1 MPSETHQT
9 LHKTFQ
15 LFDLSS
21 LSISSVGPIFSV
33 AAAGSAMVQAAGA
46 EVPLAIVLI
55 AIPFILCSWIFLSL
69 NQHFPNA
76 GASYHW
82 SRRIM
87 GIDYSNFQAWI
98 VIMAYFWSIP
108 PILIPAAQFT
118 LGALGVSHPGTWLQ
132 IVAAAFWALF
142 AAGVLLFG
150 ARITAR
156 VTQIFLL
163 IEIVSVAFMAII
175 GYSHWGPPAVGAG
188 SFSLSHVHWAGVIV
202 CMVVAA
208 TIADGWEIDS
218 YASEESRKPRITPG
232 WGGIIGAV
240 SVVLYYL
247 LIWPLLLHQ
256 VPLDQLQN
264 SSDTLSLWA
273 ATVSPQWL
281 PWMRMAIIASTAG
294 GLWLTT
300 FILSR
305 ALFAMSRDGVMPEW
319 LGRLNRGHVPVWSVI
334 LPILLAMAVVLMQV
348 FFPSMRDLFKLVLS
362 AAGFFLV
369 AEFLLDGINMM
380 RFLLLQHRSVRHHFR
395 AHHHAGL
402 LLGSLVVIIS
412 LSAVEVL
419 FVIYGP
425 EYIAAG
431 IDQTVGVFLLLGI
444 FYVLW
449 LRWRK
454 TGQGTYVFDEV
465 ELQEVS
471 NMGPALLE
479 E

>member
-1 MPSETHQT
+1 MSTEIRQA
-9 LHKTFQ
+9 LHKTFH
-15 LFDLSS
+15 LIDLSS

-33 AAAGSAMVQAAGA
+33 AAAGSAMVHVAGA
-46 EVPLAIVLI
+46 EVPIAIALI
-55 AIPFILCSWIFLSL
+55 AIPFILCSWVFLSL

-108 PILIPAAQFT
+108 PILIPAARFT
-118 LGALGVSHPGTWLQ
+118 LGAMVVPHPGTGLQ
-132 IVAAAFWALF
+132 IVVATFWALF

-150 ARITAR
+150 ARITAK
-156 VTQIFLL
+156 VTQIFLF
-163 IEIVSVAFMAII
+163 IEMVSVAFMAIV
-175 GYSHWGPPAVGAG
+175 GYSHWGPAVAGEG
-188 SFSLSHVHWAGVIV
+188 SFSLRHIHWAGVIV

-208 TIADGWEIDS
+208 TIVDGWEIDS
-218 YASEESRKPRITPG
+218 YASEESRNPRLTPG
-232 WGGIIGAV
+232 WGGVIGAI

-256 VPLDQLQN
+256 VPLEQLQN
-264 SSDTLSLWA
+264 SRDTLSLWA
-273 ATVSPQWL
+273 ATVSPQFL
-281 PWMRMAIIASTAG
+281 PWMRIAIIASTAG

-319 LGRLNRGHVPVWSVI
+319 LGRLNRRHVPVWSII
-334 LPILLAMAVVLMQV
+334 LPILLALAVVLMQV
-348 FFPSMRDLFKLVLS
+348 FFPNMRDLFNLVLS

-412 LSAVEVL
+412 LSAVELL
-419 FVIYGP
+419 FLIYGP

-431 IDQTVGVFLLLGI
+431 IDQTVGVFLLLGV

-454 TGQGTYVFDEV
+454 TGQRIYLFDEV
-465 ELQEVS
+465 EL
-471 NMGPALLE
+471 
-479 E
+479 

>member
-1 MPSETHQT
+1 MPADARQM
-9 LHKTFQ
+9 LHKTLQ

-55 AIPFILCSWIFLSL
+55 GIPFILCSWIFLSL

-87 GIDYSNFQAWI
+87 GVDYSNFQAWI

-108 PILIPAAQFT
+108 PILIPAARFT
-118 LGALGVSHPGTWLQ
+118 LGALGAPHPAAGLQ
-132 IVAAAFWALF
+132 MVVATFWALF
-142 AAGVLLFG
+142 AAGVLLLG

-156 VTQIFLL
+156 VTQIFLF
-163 IEIVSVAFMAII
+163 IEIVSVAFMAIV
-175 GYSHWGPPAVGAG
+175 GYSHWGPPTVGAG
-188 SFSLSHVHWAGVIV
+188 SFSLRHIHWAGVIV

-208 TIADGWEIDS
+208 TTMDGWEIDS
-218 YASEESRKPRITPG
+218 YASEESRRPRVTPG

-264 SSDTLSLWA
+264 TSDTLSLWA

-281 PWMRMAIIASTAG
+281 PWMRIAIIASTAG
-294 GLWLTT
+294 SLWLTT

-319 LGRLNRGHVPVWSVI
+319 LGRLNRGHVPYWSVV
-334 LPILLAMAVVLMQV
+334 LPILLAMAVVLMQF
-348 FFPSMRDLFKLVLS
+348 FFPGMRDLFNLVLS

-380 RFLLLQHRSVRHHFR
+380 GFLLRQHRSVRHHFR

-402 LLGSLVVIIS
+402 LLGSLIVIIS

-419 FVIYGP
+419 FFIYGP
-425 EYIAAG
+425 EYIAVG
-431 IDQTVGVFLLLGI
+431 IDQTVGVFLVLGV
-444 FYVLW
+444 FYMLW

-454 TGQGTYVFDEV
+454 TAQRTYVFDEL
-465 ELQEVS
+465 ELQED
-471 NMGPALLE
+471 
-479 E
+479 

>member
-1 MPSETHQT
+1 MPADARQT

-15 LFDLSS
+15 FVDLSS
-21 LSISSVGPIFSV
+21 LSISSVAPIFSV

-82 SRRIM
+82 SRQIM

-118 LGALGVSHPGTWLQ
+118 LGALGVPHPGTGLQ
-132 IVAAAFWALF
+132 IVGATFWALF

-150 ARITAR
+150 AHITAR
-156 VTQIFLL
+156 VTQIFLY
-163 IEIVSVAFMAII
+163 IEIVSVAFMAIV

-188 SFSLSHVHWAGVIV
+188 SFSLSHIHWAGVIV

-208 TIADGWEIDS
+208 TIVDGWEIDS

-256 VPLDQLQN
+256 VPLERLQN
-264 SSDTLSLWA
+264 TSDTLSLWA
-273 ATVSPQWL
+273 ATVSPQFL
-281 PWMRMAIIASTAG
+281 PWMRVAIVASTAG
-294 GLWLTT
+294 SLWLTT

-305 ALFAMSRDGVMPEW
+305 ALFAMSRDKVMPGW
-319 LGRLNRGHVPVWSVI
+319 LGRLNRGHVPHWSII

-348 FFPSMRDLFKLVLS
+348 FFPNMRNLFNLVLS

-380 RFLLLQHRSVRHHFR
+380 RFLLIQHHSVRHHYK

-419 FVIYGP
+419 FFIYGP
-425 EYIAAG
+425 KYIAAG

-454 TGQGTYVFDEV
+454 VGQGIYVFDGLES
-465 ELQEVS
+465 QED
-471 NMGPALLE
+471 
-479 E
+479 